1 MLKSFWII
9 CRRLLWLVFALILIL
24 FAINN
29 RQPIV
34 LSVEPLGFM
43 PPMPAYLLLFLGIF
57 IGVVAAAG
65 VTGWLRLQGF
75 AKRRKA
81 ERRTDYLEGQ
91 VSALAEDAHQHR
103 AAKAHTAASDAN
115 DSNELAPKK

>member
-1 MLKSFWII
+1 MLKSFWTI
-9 CRRLLWLVFALILIL
+9 CRRLLWLVFALVLIL

-29 RQPIV
+29 RQPIT
-34 LSVEPLGFM
+34 LSVEPLGFL
-43 PPMPAYLLLFLGIF
+43 PAMPAYLLLFFGIF
-57 IGVVAAAG
+57 IGVIAAAG

-103 AAKAHTAASDAN
+103 ATKAHSAASDTAV
-115 DSNELAPKK
+115 SLREG

>member
-9 CRRLLWLVFALILIL
+9 CRRLLWLAFALILIL

-103 AAKAHTAASDAN
+103 AAKAHSAASDPD
-115 DSNELAPKK
+115 DSTQLAPKK

>member
-1 MLKSFWII
+1 MLKNFWTI

-103 AAKAHTAASDAN
+103 AAKAHTTASDDN
-115 DSNELAPKK
+115 ESTELAAKK

>member
-1 MLKSFWII
+1 MLKSFWIV

-34 LSVEPLGFM
+34 LSIAPFGFL
-43 PPMPAYLLLFLGIF
+43 PAMPAYLLMFFGIF
-57 IGVVAAAG
+57 IGVIAAAG

-103 AAKAHTAASDAN
+103 AAKAHSTASEK
-115 DSNELAPKK
+115 SVTLREG